1 LTEPKAP
8 QKVFS
13 LGLDGATFDLM
24 EPWARAGHLPN
35 LRAFMEQ
42 GVWAAL
48 TSVILP
54 FTPQAWGSFMCG
66 VNPGKHGVFG
76 FKQKLPGRYSF
87 QLVNN
92 SSLRTKTLW
101 KLLSEQGKR
110 VILVNIP
117 MTYPVEEVNG
127 ILIGGMDSPGIESD
141 FVYPPEFKK
150 TLLQASPN
158 YVIHLHVGAG
168 YLDTDAKR
176 REGLAGLLEMVA
188 ARERAILYLLDNHD
202 WDFFAL
208 NFAAIDQVQHHFWRY
223 MNDGGPFSEAVLT
236 VYRRVDEAVGRIVE
250 RLGPDVL
257 QLVMSDHGAGPAS
270 EWVVFIDEWLR
281 EHGLLQFRQRAHA
294 AAGLRAAVDFGLG
307 FLSRRLGSGAKD
319 FLMRR
324 FPGLRAK
331 SQGFVRRSLID
342 WSQTMVY
349 SGEHAATLRVNLKG
363 RDPQGVVDGKD
374 YERVRDEVIRLAGE
388 LLDPQTGRPLIE
400 RVLRREEV
408 YSGPNIEEAPD
419 LVMVPQDFAHQVRGG
434 PFPRDGRYRAVV
446 SPKAEGDFFVNGVH
460 RLNGV
465 FMARGPQVKKGQR
478 LAPLSITDLFPTVLY
493 ALGLPV
499 PEAVDGRAAL
509 QIFEE
514 GFVAN
519 RVLRYVACD
528 IDRHAPPGAVS
539 YGSEAESQTIERA
552 LKGLGYLD

>member
-1 LTEPKAP
+1 MTDETPKR
-8 QKVFS
+8 VFC
-13 LGLDGATFDLM
+13 LGLDGATFDLI
-24 EPWARAGHLPN
+24 EPWAKAGHLPN
-35 LRAFMEQ
+35 LRALMEQ
-42 GVWAAL
+42 GVWGTL
-48 TSVILP
+48 NSVILP

-76 FKQKLPGRYSF
+76 FKQKLPGGYSF

-101 KLLSEQGKR
+101 RLLSELGKR

-127 ILIGGMDSPGIESD
+127 ILIGGMDSPGLESD
-141 FVYPPEFKK
+141 FVYPAAFKE
-150 TLLQASPN
+150 TLLAASPN

-188 ARERAILYLLDNHD
+188 ARERAILYLLDNHP

-208 NFAAIDQVQHHFWRY
+208 NFAAIDQVQHHFWKY
-223 MNDGGPFSEAVLT
+223 MGDGGPFGEAVLA
-236 VYRRVDEAVGRIVE
+236 VHRRVDEAVGRIVE

-257 QLVMSDHGAGPAS
+257 LLVMSDHGAGAAS
-270 EWVVFIDEWLR
+270 EWVIFIDEWLR
-281 EHGLLQFRQRAHA
+281 QHNLLAFKEGARA
-294 AAGLRAAVDFGLG
+294 AAGARNAVDFALNL
-307 FLSRRLGSGAKD
+307 FSRRLGSGAKD
-319 FLMRR
+319 YLMRT

-342 WSQTMVY
+342 WGRTAVY
-349 SGEHAATLRVNLKG
+349 SGEHAATLRVNLAG
-363 RDPQGVVDGKD
+363 RDPQGTVSGAD
-374 YERVRDEVIRLAGE
+374 YERVRDEVIRVCSGLRDPESGE
-388 LLDPQTGRPLIE
+388 PLIE
-400 RVLRREEV
+400 RVCRREEI
-408 YSGPNIEEAPD
+408 YSGPNIGEAPD
-419 LVMVPQDFAHQVRGG
+419 LVMIPKDFAHQVRGG
-434 PFPRDGRYRAVV
+434 PFPRDGRYREVV
-446 SPKAEGDFFVNGVH
+446 SRKDSRDFFVNGVH

-465 FMARGPQVKKGQR
+465 FMAKGPRVKRGER
-478 LAPLSITDLFPTVLY
+478 LAPLSIIDLFPTVLY

-514 GFVAN
+514 GFVAG
-519 RVLRYVACD
+519 RPVRYVSWD
-528 IDRHAPPGAVS
+528 IDRHAAPGALS
-539 YGSEAESQTIERA
+539 YGSESEAETIERA